1 MKKKIVFIT
10 ATRADY
16 GKIKSI
22 IFKLS
27 RVLKFE
33 IYIFVTGMHLQK
45 KYGSTYIQILKE
57 NKNNCKLFLS
67 SNYCKNNVQ
76 DKILSKTINLFSNYI
91 KKIKPDMIFVHG
103 DRVESLAAS
112 ISGSLN
118 NFLVAHIE
126 GGEISGTID
135 EHMRHAISK
144 MSHLHFVSNIYAKKI
159 LKLLGE
165 KNKSIFNVGSPDID
179 VMKSKKL
186 PKLEHVKEK
195 YQISFDKYS
204 ISILHPVNSR
214 LKNLKKDC
222 FNYFK
227 ALVDS
232 EKKYILI
239 YPNNDP
245 GSRIILNE
253 IKKLENNKNF
263 KIIASMRFEYF
274 LTLLKNAEFII
285 GNSSAAI
292 REAPFYG
299 IKGFDIG
306 DRQKFRF
313 TSSNITNLGF
323 NYKSILRKIKK
334 KYKKNYSKSKLYG
347 KGDASNK
354 IVKILKKKNIWK
366 TEIQKYMTHKVQS
379 C

>member
-45 KYGSTYIQILKE
+45 KYGSTYMQILKE

-67 SNYCKNNVQ
+67 SNYCKGNVQ

-165 KNKSIFNVGSPDID
+165 KDKSIFNVGSPDID

-245 GSRIILNE
+245 GSRFILNE

-263 KIIASMRFEYF
+263 KIVASMRFEYF

-313 TSSNITNLGF
+313 TSSNITNLSF
-323 NYKSILRKIKK
+323 NYESILRKIKK
-334 KYKKNYSKSKLYG
+334 KYTKNYSKSKLYG
-347 KGDASNK
+347 KGEASNK

>member
-1 MKKKIVFIT
+1 MKKKIAFIT
-10 ATRADY
+10 GTRADY

-27 RVLKFE
+27 KDKKFE
-33 IYIFVTGMHLQK
+33 VYIFITGMHLQK
-45 KYGSTYIQILKE
+45 KYGYTYLHILRE

-67 SNYCKNNVQ
+67 SNYCKYNAQ
-76 DKILSKTINLFSNYI
+76 DKTLSKTINLFSDYI
-91 KKIKPDMIFVHG
+91 NKIKPDMIFVHG

-144 MSHLHFVSNIYAKKI
+144 MSHLHFVSNRYAKKI

-165 KNKSIFNVGSPDID
+165 KDKNIFNVGSPDID
-179 VMKSKKL
+179 IMKSKKL
-186 PKLEHVKEK
+186 PKLEQVKKK
-195 YQISFDKYS
+195 YKISFAQYS

-214 LKNLKKDC
+214 LKSLKKNC
-222 FNYFK
+222 LNYFK
-227 ALVDS
+227 SLVDS
-232 EKKYILI
+232 KKKYILI

-245 GSRIILNE
+245 GGGIILDE

-263 KIIASMRFEYF
+263 KIIPSMRFEYF

-299 IKGFDIG
+299 IRGFNIG

-313 TSSNITNLGF
+313 TSNNIINLSF
-323 NYKSILRKIKK
+323 DYKSILREIIKK
-334 KYKKNYSKSKLYG
+334 YSKNFSKSKLYG
-347 KGDASNK
+347 QGDASNK

-366 TEIQKYMTHKVQS
+366 TDLQKYITHKVQ
-379 C
+379 

>member
-1 MKKKIVFIT
+1 MKKKVVFIT
-10 ATRADY
+10 GTRADY

-22 IFKLS
+22 ISELS
-27 RVLKFE
+27 KNIKFE
-33 IYIFVTGMHLQK
+33 IYIFITGMHLQK
-45 KYGSTYIQILKE
+45 KYGFTYKQIIKE
-57 NKNNCKLFLS
+57 NKNNSKLFLS
-67 SNYCKNNVQ
+67 SNYCKNNAQ
-76 DKILSKTINLFSNYI
+76 DKTLSKTVILFSNYI
-91 KKIKPDMIFVHG
+91 NKIKPDMIFIHG

-144 MSHLHFVSNIYAKKI
+144 MSHLHFVSNKYAKKI

-179 VMKSKKL
+179 TMKSKKL
-186 PKLEHVKEK
+186 PKLHQVKKRYE
-195 YQISFDKYS
+195 ILFDKYS

-214 LKNLKKDC
+214 LKNLKEDC
-222 FNYFK
+222 LNYFK
-227 ALVDS
+227 SLVDS
-232 EKKYILI
+232 KKNYVLI

-245 GSRIILNE
+245 GNEIILNE
-253 IKKLENNKNF
+253 IYKLKKNENF
-263 KIIASMRFEYF
+263 KIIKSMRFEYF

-299 IKGFDIG
+299 IPGFDVG

-313 TSSNITNLGF
+313 TSKNVINLNF
-323 NYKSILRKIKK
+323 NYKSILSKISKNNIK
-334 KYKKNYSKSKLYG
+334 SYKQSKLYG
-347 KGDASNK
+347 KGEASKK
-354 IVKILKKKNIWK
+354 IVKILKKKDIWK
-366 TEIQKYMTHKVQS
+366 TKIQKYITHKVK
-379 C
+379 

>member
-1 MKKKIVFIT
+1 MKKKVVFIT
-10 ATRADY
+10 GTCADY

-22 IFKLS
+22 ISELS
-27 RVLKFE
+27 KNIKFE
-33 IYIFVTGMHLQK
+33 IYIFITGMHLQK
-45 KYGSTYIQILKE
+45 KYGFTYKQIIKE
-57 NKNNCKLFLS
+57 NKNNSKLFLS
-67 SNYCKNNVQ
+67 SNYCKNNAQ
-76 DKILSKTINLFSNYI
+76 DKTLSKTVILFSNYI
-91 KKIKPDMIFVHG
+91 NKIKPDMIFIHG

-144 MSHLHFVSNIYAKKI
+144 MSHLHFVSNKYAKKI

-179 VMKSKKL
+179 TMKSKKL
-186 PKLEHVKEK
+186 PKLHQVKKRYE
-195 YQISFDKYS
+195 ILFDKYS
-204 ISILHPVNSR
+204 KSILHPVNSR
-214 LKNLKKDC
+214 LKNLKEDC
-222 FNYFK
+222 LNYFK
-227 ALVDS
+227 SLVDS
-232 EKKYILI
+232 KKNYVLI

-245 GSRIILNE
+245 GNEIILNE
-253 IKKLENNKNF
+253 IYKLKKNENF
-263 KIIASMRFEYF
+263 KIIKSMRFEYF

-299 IKGFDIG
+299 IPGFDVG

-313 TSSNITNLGF
+313 TSKNVINLNF
-323 NYKSILRKIKK
+323 NYKSILSKISKNNIK
-334 KYKKNYSKSKLYG
+334 SYKQSKLYG
-347 KGDASNK
+347 KGEATKK
-354 IVKILKKKNIWK
+354 IVKILKKKDIWK
-366 TEIQKYMTHKVQS
+366 TKIQKYITHKVK
-379 C
+379 

>member
-1 MKKKIVFIT
+1 MKKKIAFIT
-10 ATRADY
+10 GTRADY

-22 IFKLS
+22 IFELS
-27 RVLKFE
+27 KNKKFE
-33 IYIFVTGMHLQK
+33 IYIFITGMHLQK
-45 KYGSTYIQILKE
+45 KYGLTYKQIIKE
-57 NKNNCKLFLS
+57 NKNNSRLFLS
-67 SNYCKNNVQ
+67 SNYCKNNAQ
-76 DKILSKTINLFSNYI
+76 DKILSKTVVLFSNYI
-91 KKIKPDMIFVHG
+91 NKINPDIIFVHG

-126 GGEISGTID
+126 GGEISGTLD

-144 MSHLHFVSNIYAKKI
+144 MSHLHFVSNKYAKKI

-179 VMKSKKL
+179 IMKSKKL
-186 PKLEHVKEK
+186 PKLNEVKKRYEIL
-195 YQISFDKYS
+195 YDKYS

-214 LKNLKKDC
+214 LNNLKKDC

-227 ALVDS
+227 SLVDS

-245 GSRIILNE
+245 GSEIILNE
-253 IKKLENNKNF
+253 IHKLKKNKNF
-263 KIIASMRFEYF
+263 KIIKSMRFEYF

-299 IKGFDIG
+299 IRGFDVG

-313 TSSNITNLGF
+313 TSKNIINLNF
-323 NYKSILRKIKK
+323 NYKSIFGAIC
-334 KYKKNYSKSKLYG
+334 KNNNKSYTQSKLYG
-347 KGDASNK
+347 KGEASKK
-354 IVKILKKKNIWK
+354 IAKILNKEDIWK
-366 TEIQKYMTHKVQS
+366 TKIQKYITHKVK
-379 C
+379 

>member
-27 RVLKFE
+27 RDKKFE
-33 IYIFVTGMHLQK
+33 IYIFITGMHLQK
-45 KYGSTYIQILKE
+45 KYGFTYKQIIKE
-57 NKNNCKLFLS
+57 NKNNSKLFLS
-67 SNYCKNNVQ
+67 SNYCKYNAQ

-91 KKIKPDMIFVHG
+91 KKIKPNMIFVHG

-144 MSHLHFVSNIYAKKI
+144 MSHLHFVSNKYAKKI

-179 VMKSKKL
+179 IMKSKKL
-186 PKLEHVKEK
+186 PKLDQVKKRYE
-195 YQISFDKYS
+195 ISFDKYS

-214 LKNLKKDC
+214 LKSLKKDC

-227 ALVDS
+227 SLVDS
-232 EKKYILI
+232 QKKYILI

-245 GSRIILNE
+245 GSGIILDE
-253 IKKLENNKNF
+253 IKKLKNNKNF
-263 KIIASMRFEYF
+263 KIIKSMRFEHF

-299 IKGFDIG
+299 VKGFDIG
-306 DRQKFRF
+306 DRQKYRL
-313 TSSNITNLGF
+313 TSNNIINLSF
-323 NYKSILRKIKK
+323 NYKSILRQITKK
-334 KYKKNYSKSKLYG
+334 NIKNYSKSKLYG

-366 TEIQKYMTHKVQS
+366 TEMQKYFTHKVK
-379 C
+379 